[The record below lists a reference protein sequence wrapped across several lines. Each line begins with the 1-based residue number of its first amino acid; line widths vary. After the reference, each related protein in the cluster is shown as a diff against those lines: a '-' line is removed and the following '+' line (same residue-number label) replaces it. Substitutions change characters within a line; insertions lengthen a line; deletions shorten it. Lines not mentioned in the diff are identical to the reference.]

1 MNTAPSLYDLSLSEL
16 RKILRTWS
24 QPSFRSDQI
33 WDWLYQKR
41 STTFPEMLNLPQ
53 GLRQQLEQTF
63 ILGRLKPL
71 LKLTSRDKSTQ
82 KILFELP
89 DGARIETVHMA
100 YRATQTS
107 SRRNTLCISSQVGC
121 ALGCTFCATGQGGFK
136 RNLSSGEIVEQVLFF
151 QRILA
156 ARERKVTNIVFMGMG
171 EPFANYDNVMQ
182 AVARLIHPQGIGLG
196 ARRLTISTSGL
207 VPGIERFTQENSQVN
222 LAISLHAANDALRSR
237 SMPVNRRYP
246 IPVLLDA
253 CRQYTE
259 KTHRRISFEWAMI
272 KHVNDTV
279 EQATLLGE
287 QIQGMLCHVNLIP
300 LNPTQGF
307 DGQASD
313 PGRIAAF
320 RAVLNHYGVPNSIR
334 SRKGVDINAAC
345 GQLSQTYDEKGSV
358 GAHL

>member
-1 MNTAPSLYDLSLSEL
+1 MNTSTSLFDLSLTDV
-16 RKILRTWS
+16 RQWLRTWNE
-24 QPSFRSDQI
+24 PSFRAEQI
-33 WDWLYQKR
+33 WNWLYQKR
-41 STTFPEMLNLPQ
+41 SATFAEMLNLPQ
-53 GLRQQLEQTF
+53 ALRQRLEEGF
-63 ILGRLKPL
+63 RLGRLKPL
-71 LKLTSRDKSTQ
+71 LKLTSGDKSTQ

-89 DGARIETVHMA
+89 DHTRMETVHMA
-100 YRATQTS
+100 YRAKHNTAE
-107 SRRNTLCISSQVGC
+107 RHTLCISSQVGC

-136 RNLSSGEIVEQVLFF
+136 RNLTSGEIVEQVLFF

-156 ARERKVTNIVFMGMG
+156 TKGKKVTNIVFMGMG
-171 EPFANYDNVMQ
+171 EPFANYDNVLR
-182 AVARLIHPQGIGLG
+182 AVATLTHPKGVGLG

-222 LAISLHAANDALRSR
+222 LAISLHAASDALRSR

-253 CRQYTE
+253 CRKYTE

-279 EQATLLGE
+279 AQATLLGE
-287 QIQGMLCHVNLIP
+287 HIQGMLCHVNLIP

-320 RAVLNHYGVPNSIR
+320 RAVLNRYGVPNSIR

-345 GQLSQTYDEKGSV
+345 GQLSQTYDR
-358 GAHL
+358 